1 MMKPKTLQGQAA
13 VKVVVIAM
21 EKERVQDG
29 DGVKDSR
36 GQSQSQSQS
45 QNQGQNQKIV
55 EVGPIGIMNQKIE
68 EERIDVVMIAS
79 AMVLVA
85 AVLLVGVQ
93 DDRAKL
99 WP

>member
-36 GQSQSQSQS
+36 GQSQSQS

>member
-1 MMKPKTLQGQAA
+1 MMKPKTLQDQAA

-36 GQSQSQSQS
+36 GQSQSQS